1 VIFVTIGSMF
11 PFDRLVRSMDDWSAA
26 AGEGEVLAQIG
37 TGSFV
42 PDHMRH
48 VRSLSQADFAA
59 TVAGAEVIVA
69 HAGMGTVITAGR
81 FGRPLVLLPRRKE
94 WGEHT
99 TDHQIATANWLRGKP
114 GIFVADSD
122 ADLAPA
128 IAEARRVAAGG
139 GGMERLAPFADA
151 AFTSRLRQALDD
163 FLGDPAKKAGKQT

>member
-11 PFDRLVRSMDDWSAA
+11 PFDRLVQSMDDWSAA
-26 AGEGEVLAQIG
+26 AGEGDVLAQIG

-42 PDHMRH
+42 PKTMRY
-48 VRSLSQADFAA
+48 VRSLSQADFSA
-59 TVAGAEVIVA
+59 TVAGAEIIVA

-81 FGRPLVLLPRRKE
+81 FGRPLVLLPRRQE

-114 GIFVADSD
+114 GIFVADTD
-122 ADLAPA
+122 ADLAAA
-128 IAEARRVAAGG
+128 ITEARRVAAVGG
-139 GGMERLAPFADA
+139 GTERIAPFADA

-163 FLGDPAKKAGKQT
+163 FLRDPATKAGK